1 MVEHGTATMV
11 IGNHDR
17 PFKLCDERVGE
28 LPETPHTAT
37 ATATATAIAT
47 ATATAGSVLPYPAD
61 APPVLF
67 GHYWF
72 TNNDV
77 RPSTPNRACVDFSA
91 VRGGDVVAYRWDGK
105 PILRAEN
112 FVHA

>member
-37 ATATATAIAT
+37 ATATAS
-47 ATATAGSVLPYPAD
+47 AGSVLPYPAN

-77 RPSTPNRACVDFSA
+77 RPSTQNTACVDYSA
-91 VRGGDVVAYRWDGK
+91 VRGGDLVVYRWDGE

>member
-37 ATATATAIAT
+37 ATATATA
-47 ATATAGSVLPYPAD
+47 GSVLPYPGD

-72 TNNDV
+72 TDNDV
-77 RPSTPNRACVDFSA
+77 RPRAGVDFSA

>member
-37 ATATATAIAT
+37 ATATATA
-47 ATATAGSVLPYPAD
+47 GSVLPYPGD

-72 TNNDV
+72 TDNDV
-77 RPSTPNRACVDFSA
+77 RPSTPNRAGVDFSA

-112 FVHA
+112 YVHA